1 MISTTMKAGERLYHR
16 QAGGGG
22 WGDPLQREPK
32 LVARDVKNEKV
43 SVEAARDDYGV
54 VLNQASGAID
64 REATETLRR
73 QRLQAGSAGPIRE
86 RNFGSG

>member
-22 WGDPLQREPK
+22 WGDPLQREPE

-43 SVEAARDDYGV
+43 SVEAARDDYGI
-54 VLNQASGAID
+54 VLDQASGAVG

-73 QRLQAGSAGPIRE
+73 QRLQAGSAA
-86 RNFGSG
+86 S